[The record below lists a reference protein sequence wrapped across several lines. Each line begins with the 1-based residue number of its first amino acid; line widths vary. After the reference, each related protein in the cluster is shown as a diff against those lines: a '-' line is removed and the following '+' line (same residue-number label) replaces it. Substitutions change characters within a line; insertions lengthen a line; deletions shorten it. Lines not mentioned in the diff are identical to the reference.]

1 MQVTR
6 EEIEPCTVSL
16 TISVDADAVDR
27 GYARAYREF
36 AAVTN
41 VPGFRPGKAPRAV
54 LERYLD
60 KSRVDERV
68 AEVVAS
74 QAYRDALRQEQLQA
88 YDDPEVEFDELK
100 PGAPWQFKAVVSLP
114 PRVELGDLEGVR
126 VERPVYTPT
135 DEDVDREI
143 DRIRENAARMETV
156 EGRPVQAGD
165 WVIGDLAIQVEGLDE
180 PAEPRRSLIRLGGNI
195 PGFDEAIIGQN
206 IGEERVF
213 TLTYPEDYQ
222 EADRAGKQA
231 TFTLTVTSIR
241 EKRLPEVN
249 DEWARQVSDSGTV
262 QELRDAV
269 RSVLQSRA
277 DDLSEDVVQARIVQA
292 LLDRSKIEYPVLLLK
307 RQAAADL
314 KDLEQRLQDAGVTYQ
329 QFLEAEGLTEE
340 QHRERVA
347 EAADRRV
354 KTRLLLQELARVKE
368 LGVSEQ
374 EIDGE
379 FQRLFADADPA
390 DKSVRRITQ
399 SDQQREHVANLVIQ
413 RKLRDCLKSIATIVD
428 APATPAE

>member
-1 MQVTR
+1 
-6 EEIEPCTVSL
+6 
-16 TISVDADAVDR
+16 
-27 GYARAYREF
+27 
-36 AAVTN
+36 
-41 VPGFRPGKAPRAV
+41 
-54 LERYLD
+54 
-60 KSRVDERV
+60 
-68 AEVVAS
+68 
-74 QAYRDALRQEQLQA
+74 
-88 YDDPEVEFDELK
+88 
-100 PGAPWQFKAVVSLP
+100 
-114 PRVELGDLEGVR
+114 
-126 VERPVYTPT
+126 
-135 DEDVDREI
+135 
-143 DRIRENAARMETV
+143 
-156 EGRPVQAGD
+156 
-165 WVIGDLAIQVEGLDE
+165 
-180 PAEPRRSLIRLGGNI
+180 
-195 PGFDEAIIGQN
+195 
-206 IGEERVF
+206 
-213 TLTYPEDYQ
+213 
-222 EADRAGKQA
+222 
-231 TFTLTVTSIR
+231 
-241 EKRLPEVN
+241 
-249 DEWARQVSDSGTV
+249 
-262 QELRDAV
+262 
-269 RSVLQSRA
+269 LQSRA

-368 LGVSEQ
+368 LGVSDQ

-399 SDQQREHVANLVIQ
+399 SDQQREQVANLVIQ